1 MTDPIFC
8 LDARTVHPHF
18 PGVGR
23 YAANLAGAL
32 IKCLDQSERLLVLR
46 YPSQLNVWPA
56 AGARVQFVDV
66 PLSPFSLRQQ
76 WAVPPLLR
84 RHAVSV
90 YHSPYYL
97 MPYRPGVPTV
107 VTLHDVI
114 PLQYPCWFTLSQRLV
129 YGVAT
134 RLAARA
140 ARLVIAVS
148 AAAADHISR
157 LLPIPAERMLVIP
170 EAADPAFRAQSEATV
185 EALRQRLRLPWP
197 YALYI
202 GSNKP
207 HKNLVRLVEAWG
219 RLRQTAVAL
228 VIAGAWDR
236 RFPEARQRVTMLNLE
251 PSVRFIGPVAEADL
265 PALYSGAR
273 LFVFPSECE
282 GFGLPVIEAMACGVP
297 VACSTAPSLLE
308 VTGDAALRFAPQDV
322 EAMAAAM
329 RSLLTDAELRA
340 DLSRRGLERAAQ
352 FSWEATAR
360 LTLAAYRRA
369 IGIRDQR

>member
-23 YAANLAGAL
+23 YAANLAAAL
-32 IKCLDQSERLLVLR
+32 IQCLDPSEQLVVLR

-56 AGARVQFVDV
+56 AVGRVRLVDV

-76 WAVPPLLR
+76 WAVPRLLR
-84 RHAVSV
+84 RHAVSM

-97 MPYRPGVPTV
+97 MPYWPGVPTV

-114 PLQYPCWFTLSQRLV
+114 PLQYPRWFTLSQRLV

-148 AAAADHISR
+148 TATADDITR
-157 LLPIPAERMLVIP
+157 LLHIPAERVLVIP
-170 EAADPAFRAQSEATV
+170 EAADPAFRVQSEATV
-185 EALRQRLRLPWP
+185 DALRQRLRLASP
-197 YALYI
+197 YALYV

-207 HKNLVRLVEAWG
+207 HKNLVRLVEAWE
-219 RLRQTAVAL
+219 RVRPTDVAL
-228 VIAGAWDR
+228 VIAGAWDA
-236 RFPEARQRVTMLNLE
+236 RFPEARQRVTMLNLGQ
-251 PSVRFIGPVAEADL
+251 SVRFIGPVAEADL

-297 VACSTAPSLLE
+297 VVCSTTPSLLE
-308 VTGDAALRFAPQDV
+308 VAGDATLRFAPHDG
-322 EAMAAAM
+322 EAMAAAI
-329 RSLLTDAELRA
+329 RTLLTDAELRA
-340 DLSRRGLERAAQ
+340 DLSRRGVARAAQ

-369 IGIRDQR
+369 LGG